1 MNQGNIRLQSY
12 GIDIAQMPNDK
23 QIKMLR
29 SFFNKL
35 EGDVTVDFSSYQGA
49 NIGSVEYSEGTASSR
64 ILNDIT
70 SFYETGVVPEGT
82 AGGINDFIRY
92 SLYVDANGVIIPT
105 VEKQFNSNSMAKR
118 SEEIFDAVKNELLKL
133 NNDSVVIRDNNKRV
147 YFDNIFVEEFTSS
160 ADTQNTFRETK
171 AIKMNAAYDAKN
183 IVEYSKYIK
192 PLANN
197 GTHDNEYADA
207 TNGFEYYKAEF
218 AIKENDGTY
227 TLCGAT
233 LVVRIDKNNKP
244 YVYDF
249 VSPKIKKKGLILT
262 PSKTVSGMGL
272 TSNTMNSR
280 SPSEP
285 NITQSDKEVNSV
297 MNEGTDTRESLSIDS
312 LGRELSEGQREY
324 FKNSM
329 VVDENGRLK
338 VMYHGSRTP
347 GFTVFNP
354 DQADD
359 GISLFFTDNLDNAAS
374 YSATREI
381 YSPDKHYSFDE
392 LNEMVQGTTNGD
404 WEVSKDGNE
413 YVILEAGEYEETRG
427 TLDDIRDY
435 FINNYLPYIYEQ
447 NGANYEVYINL
458 TNPLVVD
465 ANNNNWDELSGIW
478 NGKISHQYEYALLY
492 NQLGDDLWEIEYS
505 DFGDYKTESFT
516 REQLEKKF
524 GEDEALKLINGDEIS
539 MVVFDE
545 KGNKVPN
552 TTREYAQYAKDKGYD
567 GVIFNN
573 IIDYDVKM
581 EVNENPSQVVI
592 AFNSNQVKSIYN
604 ENPTDNEDIRYS
616 VRIDNWKMLGENG
629 DITELKNTIH
639 EDEVFELQNADDN
652 YKRYKKSYDGKVMI
666 QLSEINSGGRYDRL
680 AFVDPSS
687 NTVDRLYRFD
697 VPTGKDAEAA
707 VKLMIKCEKRGVPY
721 EQSSRVIRDFY
732 KERSVYR
739 YDAVNIIQDEKYDRA
754 TERGKS
760 ESDRYH
766 SEYLSNRAR
775 DIAKTTGATFSLK
788 DGHPNLHFEDDEMFS
803 LSIDEDFDNLLDD
816 LDISDEDFNAW
827 MWEMNNLPTEEKPK
841 RVISRRHLTRLA
853 MGKEFQVV
861 DGKKLAYTDERIAS
875 LYGEYANSSQEY
887 TKAYVTYMSPADF
900 LLLTANSDKGTKVF
914 DRIANESSPLD
925 MDNLKNDSQPIFLTV
940 DLKEDGS
947 RKDEVIGH
955 EGRHRM
961 YALAQAGF
969 TQVPVVVVDYN
980 NKYSKKPIDSVKV
993 YPQSWRG
1000 DEGYH
1005 SGNKVEITD
1014 LVPLNRAHEEEINNK
1029 FGAGVETDERFSIS
1043 IGEDFEEIFGGE
1055 SSSNILDEGLK
1066 ALKDIEVN
1074 SEAIKKIANGLIR
1087 EYGSTYDKDTFA
1099 GNLEKIFAYIK
1110 NTNHLN
1116 YQDMLEIISDV
1127 AMPVIREATEK
1138 DSESVRAYNQF
1149 MPN

>member
-616 VRIDNWKMLGENG
+616 ISLRDKDNFKRFSNEINNYLDNPNPKQENLLVMDYTPKLLQRIGLDNKKILMTIGHFKT
-629 DITELKNTIH
+629 ITSAKQNKRDHNHNLKIM
-639 EDEVFELQNADDN
+639 EVKKAPLILEHPAMILNSIN
-652 YKRYKKSYDGKVMI
+652 PKSY
-666 QLSEINSGGRYDRL
+666 NS
-680 AFVDPSS
+680 
-687 NTVDRLYRFD
+687 
-697 VPTGKDAEAA
+697 
-707 VKLMIKCEKRGVPY
+707 
-721 EQSSRVIRDFY
+721 
-732 KERSVYR
+732 
-739 YDAVNIIQDEKYDRA
+739 
-754 TERGKS
+754 
-760 ESDRYH
+760 
-766 SEYLSNRAR
+766 
-775 DIAKTTGATFSLK
+775 
-788 DGHPNLHFEDDEMFS
+788 
-803 LSIDEDFDNLLDD
+803 
-816 LDISDEDFNAW
+816 
-827 MWEMNNLPTEEKPK
+827 
-841 RVISRRHLTRLA
+841 
-853 MGKEFQVV
+853 
-861 DGKKLAYTDERIAS
+861 
-875 LYGEYANSSQEY
+875 
-887 TKAYVTYMSPADF
+887 
-900 LLLTANSDKGTKVF
+900 
-914 DRIANESSPLD
+914 
-925 MDNLKNDSQPIFLTV
+925 
-940 DLKEDGS
+940 
-947 RKDEVIGH
+947 
-955 EGRHRM
+955 
-961 YALAQAGF
+961 
-969 TQVPVVVVDYN
+969 VVVVSDILDYKGDPIIIALSSN
-980 NKYSKKPIDSVKV
+980 YNGLYINQISANKLASMYGRKNFKDFLENVYLMNGIMYVDKKRSQNLHDRLRVQFPAVVTSKVSFNKILHTIDEYVNGISVK
-993 YPQSWRG
+993 
-1000 DEGYH
+1000 
-1005 SGNKVEITD
+1005 
-1014 LVPLNRAHEEEINNK
+1014 
-1029 FGAGVETDERFSIS
+1029 
-1043 IGEDFEEIFGGE
+1043 IGEVLNDKVAFSLNIDEEFEEIFGGE

-1066 ALKDIEVN
+1066 ALKDVEVN